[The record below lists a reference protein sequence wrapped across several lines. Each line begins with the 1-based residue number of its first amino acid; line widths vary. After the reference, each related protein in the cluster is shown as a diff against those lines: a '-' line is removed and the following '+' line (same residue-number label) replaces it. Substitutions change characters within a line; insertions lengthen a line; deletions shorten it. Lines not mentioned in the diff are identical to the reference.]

1 MRNEEDRTAQSSS
14 RQMLKDQLLTEIYLD
29 IQKRL
34 QKNPEQYPSLPL
46 IFLACYRQKLWSSF
60 SMLCIIKGG
69 MYLIKGGKKKSSAT
83 QDRKLLKISPIYSQ
97 EKSSASDRKSE

>member
-46 IFLACYRQKLWSSF
+46 IFLACYRQKL
-60 SMLCIIKGG
+60 
-69 MYLIKGGKKKSSAT
+69 
-83 QDRKLLKISPIYSQ
+83 
-97 EKSSASDRKSE
+97 